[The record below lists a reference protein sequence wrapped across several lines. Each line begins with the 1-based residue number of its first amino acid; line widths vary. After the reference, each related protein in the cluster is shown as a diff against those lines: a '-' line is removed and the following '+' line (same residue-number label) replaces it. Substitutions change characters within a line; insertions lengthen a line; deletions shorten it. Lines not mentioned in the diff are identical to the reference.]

1 MAKTNTNPEP
11 AQEGV
16 TGEAEGPAASTA
28 ETGADA
34 AAVGIQPEDKAD
46 DTDTLRARIA
56 ELEGQLAQTDK
67 ERIAAADEL
76 AALKASIDQSGF
88 AEDGAVE
95 AIIPDVVLETICTGS
110 FADFRELAQA
120 GAVMFIVLCGEN
132 GRPIMGTP
140 APSLTLDDLQFDE
153 TARSVRVL
161 REIETSAALPP
172 MVIRHLLLANEAGQA
187 AFLRLSA
194 PLHAGEGMKAGFAA
208 GTLVFLFADDP
219 AAA

>member
-95 AIIPDVVLETICTGS
+95 TICTDS

-140 APSLTLDDLQFDE
+140 APRLTLDDLQFDE

-172 MVIRHLLLANEAGQA
+172 MVIRHLLLANEAGPA